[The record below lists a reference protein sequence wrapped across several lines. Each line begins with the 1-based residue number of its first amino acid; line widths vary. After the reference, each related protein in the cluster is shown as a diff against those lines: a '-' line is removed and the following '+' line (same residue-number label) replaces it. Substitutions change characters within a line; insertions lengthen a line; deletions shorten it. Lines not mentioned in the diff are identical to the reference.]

1 MISQNHMINKP
12 QTIIFIGRS
21 GSGKGTQIELIKKY
35 LSTEAISFKS
45 IVMGDIF
52 RSFFKESGYVN
63 DIARD
68 VSMKQGKFQPDF
80 LTNALFVR
88 NAIDILDE
96 ESILIFD
103 GYPRTIEQL
112 KLSKELLNYVKREE
126 SIVINIEVSRETVKN
141 RMISRGR
148 GDDNEGAIES
158 RLNEYD
164 KFIIPMIEEIKSDPF
179 FKYIEIK
186 GEGKVDE
193 IHTDIINNIKLY
205 I

>member
-1 MISQNHMINKP
+1 MIKKP
-12 QTIIFIGRS
+12 QTFIFIGRS

-35 LSTEAISFKS
+35 LSTEAIPFKS

-52 RSFFKESGYVN
+52 RSFFKESGYVK

-88 NAIDILDE
+88 SAIDILDE

-112 KLSKELLNYVKREE
+112 KLSKDLLDYVKREE
-126 SIVINIEVSRETVKN
+126 AIVVNIEVSRESVKN

-164 KFIIPMIEEIKSDPF
+164 KFIIPMIEEIKSDSF

-186 GEGKVDE
+186 GEGKIDE
-193 IHTDIINNIKLY
+193 IHIDIINNIKSYL
-205 I
+205 